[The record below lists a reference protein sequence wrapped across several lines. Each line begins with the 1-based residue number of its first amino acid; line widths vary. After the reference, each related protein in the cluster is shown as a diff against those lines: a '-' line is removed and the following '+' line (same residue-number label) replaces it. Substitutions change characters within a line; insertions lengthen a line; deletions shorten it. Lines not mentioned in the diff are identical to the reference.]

1 MLCKNLKTS
10 TWIMEMGNW
19 DMLLG
24 IGRALGA
31 TLVSVAQEGISII
44 KAIGGVIHDT
54 LNGVGELE
62 EMVVGNLGK
71 AASKL
76 IE

>member
-1 MLCKNLKTS
+1 
-10 TWIMEMGNW
+10 MGDW

-31 TLVSVAQEGISII
+31 TLVSVAQEGSSII

-54 LNGVGELE
+54 LNGVGEVE